1 MLLDI
6 LLPLP
11 LTDTFTYSC
20 TSDSAVEPGF
30 RVIVPFGSRELMGY
44 VIGKEEE
51 RELGFE
57 VKPIKR
63 VVDKEPIFTSELIK
77 LAFWM
82 AETYLC
88 SAGQALSIMI
98 PSGKRESENALFS
111 VSEDSFERIT
121 SLHWQQS
128 NAIDRIK
135 EKTGLYYL
143 YGTTG
148 SGKSEVYLR
157 LAEQTIKQG
166 QQVIYL
172 VPEITLTHQLIEDV
186 NSRFGGRVALLHS
199 ALTPSQ
205 RLKYWNMILH
215 HEVDLIIGARSAIF
229 APCKKLGLII
239 MDEEHE
245 STYKSGNTPRYHAR
259 QIAQYR
265 AKHNNISLIMGSA
278 TPSLEAWNMM
288 KSGGVTRL
296 NLPYKV
302 AGGKEPKIDI
312 INMLK
317 EQRSISRFLEDAIR
331 KTLAE
336 KSGVILF
343 LNRRGYTYYYHCNS
357 CGAVAECPNCS
368 VALTY
373 HKSRN
378 RMICH
383 YCGYSEELR
392 EECPECGSVDMSI
405 AGFGT
410 EKVEEEVRKLFPSA
424 VVARLDTDVAIK
436 DKESVKQIISD
447 FKAGKIDI
455 LLGTQMVA
463 KGLNFPTVKLVGVI
477 LADSTL
483 SIPDFRSE
491 ERTYALLEQVA
502 GRCGRYSPDGHVVIQ
517 TYRVDDNAINAV
529 RNHSG
534 EKFYESELEVR
545 KLLSY
550 PPFSRLISL
559 TARSRK
565 EERAKEAVDGI
576 GELIER
582 ILESLEDK
590 KESRIIGIQPCII
603 AKRSN
608 SYRYQILLASQ
619 DIRLLGR
626 IVNKALSLYKMPSG
640 VYVEVD
646 VDPLQ
651 LL

>member
-1 MLLDI
+1 MFLDV

-11 LTDTFTYSC
+11 LSDTFTYSC
-20 TSDSAVEPGF
+20 SAETAVDAGF
-30 RVIVPFGSRELMGY
+30 RVVVPFGSRELMGY
-44 VIGKEEE
+44 VIAKREESNAD
-51 RELGFE
+51 FE
-57 VKPIKR
+57 IKPIKR
-63 VVDKEPIFTSELIK
+63 VVDKDRIFTSELISI
-77 LAFWM
+77 AFWM

-98 PSGKRESENALFS
+98 PSGKRESESALFS
-111 VSEDSFERIT
+111 VSEDSFERIN

-128 NAIDRIK
+128 NAIDRVN

-143 YGTTG
+143 YGVTG

-157 LAEQTIKQG
+157 LAEKTIAEG
-166 QQVIYL
+166 RQVIYL

-229 APCKKLGLII
+229 APCENLGLII

-245 STYKSGNTPRYHAR
+245 SSYKSGNTPRYHAR

-265 AKHNNISLIMGSA
+265 AKHNSISLVMGSA

-288 KSGGVTRL
+288 KTKGITRL

-312 INMLK
+312 VNMLK
-317 EQRSISRFLEDAIR
+317 EERSISRFLEEAIR
-331 KTLAE
+331 GNLADGN
-336 KSGVILF
+336 GVILF

-357 CGAVAECPNCS
+357 CGSVAECPNCS

-373 HKSRN
+373 HKSKK

-392 EECPECGSVDMSI
+392 EQCPECGSVDMSI

-410 EKVEEEVRKLFPSA
+410 EKVEEEVKKLFPSA
-424 VVARLDTDVAIK
+424 VVARLDTDVAVK
-436 DKESVKQIISD
+436 DKEAVKRIISD
-447 FKAGKIDI
+447 FKEGKIDI

-502 GRCGRYSPDGHVVIQ
+502 GRCGRYSPDGHVIIQ

-529 RNHSG
+529 RNHTG

-545 KLLSY
+545 RLLDY
-550 PPFSRLISL
+550 PPFSRLIAL
-559 TARSRK
+559 TARSRA
-565 EERAKEAVDGI
+565 EEKAKEAVEAI
-576 GELIER
+576 GEMINR
-582 ILESLEDK
+582 ILETLEDRK
-590 KESRIIGIQPCII
+590 QSRIIGIQPCII
-603 AKRSN
+603 AKRSS
-608 SYRYQILLASQ
+608 SYRYQILLSGH
-619 DIRLLGR
+619 DIRLLCR
-626 IVNKALSLYKMPSG
+626 IVSKALSLYKTPSS